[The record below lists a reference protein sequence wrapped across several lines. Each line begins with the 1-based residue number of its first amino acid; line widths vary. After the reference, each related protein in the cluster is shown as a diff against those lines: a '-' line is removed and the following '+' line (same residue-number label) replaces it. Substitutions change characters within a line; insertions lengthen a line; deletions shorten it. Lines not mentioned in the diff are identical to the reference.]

1 MKKLLL
7 LFTLFL
13 ITGALALAQT
23 VQISGTVTS
32 SEDGLPLPGV
42 AVTVKGT
49 TTGVSTGVDGKY
61 IISVPT
67 SAQTL
72 SFQFIGYKS
81 VDVAITGRTT
91 IDLVLDPDVLAVD
104 EVVVVGYGSARRI
117 GTVVGS
123 ITSVSADK
131 IKEKPVATVLDALQG
146 RVAGLQVYTSSGEP
160 SQLASVRLHGVG
172 SLGASST
179 PLYILD
185 GVAISSGTMLSLN
198 PNDFESVTVL
208 KDASATSIYGSRA
221 ANGVIFITTK
231 SGKTG
236 QNARITV
243 KGQYGFSQLANTDYF
258 KSLMNTQQL
267 TDFWVATG
275 YRTQAQVDAIF
286 DTYYSLPD
294 STPHNTEW
302 YKNYYKQNAP
312 TYQGDVSISGGG
324 GRTTYFV
331 SGSYF
336 YQDGLAYRSAFDRYS
351 MRANINTIAND
362 WLKFGLNLSAATD
375 SRQTNQYG
383 TNSTNRG
390 LAILRQPFYSIYD
403 ADGKEYPDY
412 IPGLN
417 AYNPKYL
424 ADKQP
429 SVSKRTQAD
438 IAGNMSITPVK
449 NLIFK
454 TQVGLNAFDLVTT
467 SKRMPSFIPNIN
479 NGTISES
486 FQRFITGSITNTAEY
501 KMSFDGIHNL
511 TFLVGQEGIVNNSTY
526 FDAYAAGLTDDR
538 LMLLGVGTA
547 ATRTVSSSRSEYSY
561 LSYFGR
567 VDYGFG
573 EKYFLDFSL
582 RQDASSRFG
591 ADNRTANFWAA
602 GAMWNAKKETFLE
615 TVTFLSALN
624 VNASIGTSGNSEI
637 GDYNH
642 LALIGTN
649 SYDGGTGW
657 SLSSPGNPA
666 LGWEQQTKTT
676 IGLRFALLD
685 SKYRF
690 KVEYYNRITTNMLID
705 IPFPYTSGWSDVTSN
720 VGKLQNTGID
730 IEFDFD
736 LVRSTNFYVTPYANF
751 NYNRNEVL
759 ELFQGNDFWIIP
771 NTGVCWAVGQP
782 VSYFYPLFAG
792 IDPDD
797 GSPMWYVPGENI
809 VETTKETTTTTFSST
824 ALQQNISL
832 PRHPPMVGGFGL
844 NAGYK
849 GFAFQAD
856 FAFAL
861 KKYMINND
869 RYFIENPTQFAGF
882 NQSQRVLD
890 YWKQP
895 GDVTL
900 FPRYQSGLLF
910 TQFDS
915 RLVENASFMR
925 MKNLSLS
932 YTVPQNVLN
941 KTGFVT
947 GARVY
952 FSGRNLLTLTNYM
965 GPDPEVDSNIGLG
978 TNPNTKQFT
987 FGIELN
993 F

>member
-1 MKKLLL
+1 MKKLLM

-81 VDVAITGRTT
+81 VDVAISGRTT
-91 IDLVLDPDVLAVD
+91 INLIMDSDVLAVD

-123 ITSVSADK
+123 ITSVNADK

-243 KGQYGFSQLANTDYF
+243 KGQYGFSQIANTDYF
-258 KSLMNTQQL
+258 ENFMNSKQL

-275 YRTQAQVDAIF
+275 YRTQAQVDATLTTYPH
-286 DTYYSLPD
+286 DTQ
-294 STPHNTEW
+294 W
-302 YKNYYKQNAP
+302 YKFYYKEDAP

-362 WLKFGLNLSAATD
+362 WLKFGLNLAAATD
-375 SRQTNQYG
+375 SRQTNPYG
-383 TNSTNRG
+383 SNQLNLG
-390 LAILRQPFYSIYD
+390 LSILRQPFYSPYD

-424 ADKQP
+424 ADKMP

-438 IAGNMSITPVK
+438 VAGNMSITPIK
-449 NLIFK
+449 NLIIK
-454 TQVGLNAFDLVTT
+454 TQVGLNAFDLRGT
-467 SKRMPSFIPNIN
+467 SKRMPSYIPNIN

-486 FQRFITGSITNTAEY
+486 FQRYVTGTITNTAEY
-501 KMSFDGIHNL
+501 KMSIDGVHNL
-511 TFLVGQEGIVNNSTY
+511 TFLVGQEGIVNDNTY

-547 ATRTVSSSRSEYSY
+547 ATRTVSSSRSEFSY

-573 EKYFLDFSL
+573 DKYFLDFSL

-602 GAMWNAKKETFLE
+602 GAMWNAKKESFLE

-649 SYDGGTGW
+649 TYDGGTGW

-676 IGLRFALLD
+676 VGLRFALLD
-685 SKYRF
+685 NKYRF
-690 KVEYYNRITTNMLID
+690 KVEYYNRITSNMLIS

-736 LVRSTNFYVTPYANF
+736 VVRSSNFYVTPYVNF
-751 NYNRNEVL
+751 SYNKNKVL
-759 ELFQGNDFWIIP
+759 ELFQGNDYWIIP

-809 VETTKETTTTTFSST
+809 VETNKETTTKTFSST

-869 RYFIENPTQFAGF
+869 RYFTENPTQFAGY
-882 NQSQRVLD
+882 NQSLRVLD

-895 GDVTL
+895 GDETL

-915 RLVENASFMR
+915 RLVEDASFMR
-925 MKNLSLS
+925 MKNLSVS

-941 KTGFVT
+941 KTGFVN

-952 FSGRNLLTLTNYM
+952 FSGRNLLTFTNYL

>member
-1 MKKLLL
+1 MKKLLM
-7 LFTLFL
+7 LFSLFL

-49 TTGVSTGVDGKY
+49 TTGVSTGIDGKY

-91 IDLVLDPDVLAVD
+91 INLVLDPDVLSVD

-123 ITSVSADK
+123 ITSVNADK

-243 KGQYGFSQLANTDYF
+243 KGQYGFSRIANTDYF
-258 KSLMNTQQL
+258 ENFMNTKQL

-275 YRTQAQVDAIF
+275 YRTQAQVDATLTTYPN
-286 DTYYSLPD
+286 DTQ
-294 STPHNTEW
+294 W
-302 YKNYYKQNAP
+302 YKFYYKEDAP

-362 WLKFGLNLSAATD
+362 WLKFGLNMAAATD
-375 SRQTNQYG
+375 SRQTNPYG
-383 TNSTNRG
+383 SNQLNLG
-390 LAILRQPFYSIYD
+390 LSILRQPFYSPYD

-424 ADKQP
+424 ADKMP

-438 IAGNMSITPVK
+438 ISGNMSITPVK

-454 TQVGLNAFDLVTT
+454 TQVGLNAFDLVGT
-467 SKRMPSFIPNIN
+467 SKRMPSYIPNIN

-486 FQRFITGSITNTAEY
+486 FQRYITGTITNTAEY
-501 KMSFDGIHNL
+501 KMSIDGVHNL
-511 TFLVGQEGIVNNSTY
+511 TFLVGQEGIVNDNTA

-547 ATRTVSSSRSEYSY
+547 ATRTVSSSRSEFSY

-573 EKYFLDFSL
+573 EKYFVDFSL

-591 ADNRTANFWAA
+591 ADNRTARFWAA

-649 SYDGGTGW
+649 TYDGGTGW

-676 IGLRFALLD
+676 VGLRFALLD
-685 SKYRF
+685 NRYRF
-690 KVEYYNRITTNMLID
+690 KVEYYNRITSNMLIS

-720 VGKLQNTGID
+720 VGKLQNTGVD

-736 LVRSTNFYVTPYANF
+736 VVRSNNFYVTPYFNF
-751 NYNRNEVL
+751 NYNKNEVL
-759 ELFQGNDFWIIP
+759 ELFQGNDYWIIP

-809 VETTKETTTTTFSST
+809 VETTKETTTKTFSST

-869 RYFIENPTQFAGF
+869 RYFTENPTQFAGY
-882 NQSQRVLD
+882 NQSLRVLD

-925 MKNLSLS
+925 MKNLSVS
-932 YTVPQNVLN
+932 YTVPKNVLD

-952 FSGRNLLTLTNYM
+952 FTGRNLLTFTNYL

>member
-1 MKKLLL
+1 MKKLLMMLTL
-7 LFTLFL
+7 LL
-13 ITGALALAQT
+13 ITSALALAQT
-23 VQISGTVTS
+23 VQITGTVTS

-49 TTGVSTGVDGKY
+49 TIGASTDSNGKY
-61 IISVPT
+61 TLVVPT
-67 SAQTL
+67 SATTL
-72 SFQFIGYKS
+72 QFKFLGMVTFEVEIAGKT
-81 VDVAITGRTT
+81 VIDAQLKEDRTAI
-91 IDLVLDPDVLAVD
+91 D
-104 EVVVVGYGSARRI
+104 EVVVVGYGSGKRI

-123 ITSVSADK
+123 ITTISADK
-131 IKEKPVATVLDALQG
+131 VKEKPVATVLDALQG

-179 PLYILD
+179 PLYVLD
-185 GVAISSGTMLSLN
+185 GVPISAGTMLSLN

-208 KDASATSIYGSRA
+208 KDASATSIYGARA
-221 ANGVIFITTK
+221 ANGVIVLTTK
-231 SGKTG
+231 MGKTG
-236 QNARITV
+236 TDAKITIR
-243 KGQYGFSQLANTDYF
+243 GQYGFSKLANTEYF
-258 KSLMNTQQL
+258 DGLMNTKQL

-275 YRTQAQVDAIF
+275 YRRQGQVDTLLTTYPN
-286 DTYYSLPD
+286 DTRWVD
-294 STPHNTEW
+294 F
-302 YKNYYKQNAP
+302 YYKDQAP

-336 YQDGLAYRSAFDRYS
+336 FQDGLAYRSAFDRYT

-362 WLKFGLNLSAATD
+362 WLKFGINISASTD

-390 LAILRQPFYSIYD
+390 LSVLRQPFYSPYD
-403 ADGKEYPDY
+403 ADGNEYPDY

-429 SVSKRTQAD
+429 SVSKRTQGD
-438 IAGNMSITPVK
+438 VSGNMTITPIK
-449 NLIFK
+449 NLILK

-479 NGTISES
+479 NGTISET
-486 FQRFITGSITNTAEY
+486 FERYITGTITNTAEY
-501 KMSFDGIHNL
+501 KMVFNDLHNL
-511 TFLVGQEGIVNNSTY
+511 TVLVGQEGTSNINRDFNA
-526 FDAYAAGLTDDR
+526 FAAGLTDDR

-547 ATRTVSSSRSEYSY
+547 ATRTVSSSMSEFSFN
-561 LSYFGR
+561 SYFGR
-567 VDYGFG
+567 IDYSYGD
-573 EKYFLDFSL
+573 KYYFDFSL

-591 ADNRTANFWAA
+591 VNNRTARFWAT
-602 GAMWNAKKETFLE
+602 GAMWNLKKESFLE
-615 TVTFLSALN
+615 SLTFISAMNLS
-624 VNASIGTSGNSEI
+624 ASIGTSGNSEI
-637 GDYNH
+637 GNYDH

-649 SYDGGTGW
+649 TYDGGTGW
-657 SLSSPGNPA
+657 GLSTPGNPN
-666 LGWEQQTKTT
+666 LGWEEQTKTT
-676 IGLRFALLD
+676 VGLRFALMNN
-685 SKYRF
+685 KYRF
-690 KVEYYNRITTNMLID
+690 KVEYYNRITSNMLIS

-720 VGKLQNTGID
+720 VGKLKNAGVD

-736 LVRSTNFYVTPYANF
+736 VLRTNNLYVTPYFNF
-751 NYNRNEVL
+751 NYNKNEVL
-759 ELFQGNDFWIIP
+759 ELFQGNDYWIIP
-771 NTGVCWAVGQP
+771 NTGVCWAVGKP

-797 GSPMWYVPGENI
+797 GSPMWYVPGADI
-809 VETTKETTTTTFSST
+809 TETTKETTTKTFSST
-824 ALQQNISL
+824 ALQQNIGL
-832 PRHPPMVGGFGL
+832 PRNPPMVGGFGL

-849 GFAFQAD
+849 GFALQVD

-869 RYFIENPTQFAGF
+869 RYFIENPTQFAGW
-882 NQSQRVLD
+882 NQSARVLD
-890 YWKQP
+890 YWKAP

-925 MKNLSLS
+925 MKNLTFS
-932 YTVPQNVLN
+932 YTVPTSILD
-941 KTGFVT
+941 KTGFIS

-952 FSGRNLLTLTNYM
+952 FTGRNLLTFTKYL